1 MAAGVPGG
9 RDADVEPMLNV
20 EKARELLFR
29 HLCYLVSSAVGL
41 VDEPRLYG
49 PFRLVDAAERM
60 IDIMSELGLG
70 DSFLT
75 DLREFIAG
83 EKDKVMTDEPG
94 FLAFL
99 DEAVRRLAE
108 ELPRRFG

>member
-1 MAAGVPGG
+1 M
-9 RDADVEPMLNV
+9 EPMSNV

-29 HLCYLVSSAVGL
+29 HLCFLVSSAAGL

-49 PFRLVDAAERM
+49 PFRLMDAAERV
-60 IDIMSELGLG
+60 IDVMSELGLA
-70 DSFLT
+70 DSFLA
-75 DLREFIAG
+75 DLRDFIAR

-99 DEAVRRLAE
+99 DQAVRRLAE